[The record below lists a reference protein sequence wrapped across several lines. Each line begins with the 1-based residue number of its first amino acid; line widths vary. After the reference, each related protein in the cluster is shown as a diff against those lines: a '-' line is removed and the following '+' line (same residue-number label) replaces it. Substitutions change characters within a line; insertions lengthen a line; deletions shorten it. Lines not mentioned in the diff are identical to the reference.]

1 VDVKKETTHWLCR
14 DFGQQLARIEN
25 AAKLL
30 AEAKEAAKAIQSEI
44 ELRMAKA
51 DVDCMVCPSGQVFV
65 SVDLEDFAPSF
76 VVMKSRTP
84 WDVDRML
91 TPEPPA
97 APDDADGGPMPDR
110 DPAVVAAVKGWAMAE
125 GGAA

>member
-14 DFGQQLARIEN
+14 DYVLQVERIAN

-30 AEAKEAAKAIQSEI
+30 AEAKDAAKAIKAEI
-44 ELRMAKA
+44 EYRMLKA
-51 DVDCMVCPSGQVFV
+51 NVRCVVGPDGMAFIVADAG
-65 SVDLEDFAPSF
+65 DFALEFEAVESC
-76 VVMKSRTP
+76 SP
-84 WDVDRML
+84 WDVDRIL
-91 TPEPPA
+91 APEPPA

-110 DPAVVAAVKGWAMAE
+110 DPAVVAAMKAWAMAE